1 MSNYYIVAIA
11 MSCVFSIENWAILW
25 NMKTVLAKGGKMSVS
40 HTWDKKCSCISSSYE
55 GRDADLQP
63 KRKPM
68 AQLGR
73 TC

>member
-1 MSNYYIVAIA
+1 MFLASK
-11 MSCVFSIENWAILW
+11 IELLQTAPANHNTLQ